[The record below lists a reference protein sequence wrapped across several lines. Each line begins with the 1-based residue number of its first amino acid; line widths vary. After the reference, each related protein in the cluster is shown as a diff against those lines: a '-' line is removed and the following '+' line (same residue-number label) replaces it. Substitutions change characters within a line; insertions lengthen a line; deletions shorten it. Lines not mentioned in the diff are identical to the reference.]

1 MGKNLSSCDGNLK
14 KEKKIDFCKKKEN
27 IICSLSEVEFFL
39 CNCSKALKCGKIIS
53 FFKH

>member
-1 MGKNLSSCDGNLK
+1 MGKSLSSCNDNQK
-14 KEKKIDFCKKKEN
+14 KGKKVDFCKKKEN

-39 CNCSKALKCGKIIS
+39 CNCSKAVKCGKILN

>member
-1 MGKNLSSCDGNLK
+1 MGKSLSSCNGNQK
-14 KEKKIDFCKKKEN
+14 KVDFGKKKEN

-39 CNCSKALKCGKIIS
+39 CNCSKVVKCGKILN